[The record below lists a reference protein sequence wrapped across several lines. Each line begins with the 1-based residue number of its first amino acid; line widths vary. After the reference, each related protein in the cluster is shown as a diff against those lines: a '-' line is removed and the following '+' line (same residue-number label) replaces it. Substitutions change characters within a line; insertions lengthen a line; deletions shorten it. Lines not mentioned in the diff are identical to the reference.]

1 MPIRKANAQWNGDLL
16 KGNGTI
22 STETGVLNN
31 TQFNFSSRFEE
42 GKGTNPEEL
51 IGAAH
56 AGCYS
61 MALSAGLSGG
71 GFKVNWVK
79 TSDTVHIDKVDG
91 GFAITAIDINC
102 EANVEGIS
110 KEDFLK
116 AAEDTKAGCPVSKAL
131 TGVKFNLNAKLV
143 E

>member
-22 STETGVLNN
+22 STETGVLEN

-61 MALSAGLSGG
+61 MALSAGLSAE

-79 TSDTVHIDKVDG
+79 TQDSVHIDKVEG

-102 EANVEGIS
+102 EASVEGIT
-110 KEDFLK
+110 EEQFLK
-116 AAEDTKAGCPVSKAL
+116 AAEGTKAGCPVSKAL

-143 E
+143 